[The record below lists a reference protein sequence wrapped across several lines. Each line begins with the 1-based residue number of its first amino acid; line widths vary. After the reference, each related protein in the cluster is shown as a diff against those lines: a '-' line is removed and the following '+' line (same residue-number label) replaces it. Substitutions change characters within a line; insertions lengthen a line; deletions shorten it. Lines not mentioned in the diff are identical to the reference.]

1 MTLGKDE
8 PTIRKDE
15 KISFLGPVA
24 YMLRQEIQRILI

>member
-15 KISFLGPVA
+15 KNFISRTVA
-24 YMLRQEIQRILI
+24 YMLRQEIQHILI